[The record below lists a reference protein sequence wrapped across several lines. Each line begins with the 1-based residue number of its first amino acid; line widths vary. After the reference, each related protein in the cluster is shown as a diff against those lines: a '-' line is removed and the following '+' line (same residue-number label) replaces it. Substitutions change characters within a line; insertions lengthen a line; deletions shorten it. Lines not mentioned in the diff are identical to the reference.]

1 MKLQINIKLALLLFT
16 TKKQF
21 LLYNLN
27 EDKTKIVNYKLSND
41 YELTGHNRNF
51 QGFKVVS
58 CINKELT
65 NINF

>member
-1 MKLQINIKLALLLFT
+1 MKLQINTKLAMLLFT
-16 TKKQF
+16 TKKHF

-27 EDKTKIVNYKLSND
+27 DDKTKIVDYKLSND

-51 QGFKVVS
+51 QAFKVVS

>member
-27 EDKTKIVNYKLSND
+27 E
-41 YELTGHNRNF
+41 E
-51 QGFKVVS
+51 
-58 CINKELT
+58 NK
-65 NINF
+65 NS

>member
-1 MKLQINIKLALLLFT
+1 MKLQINTKLAMLLFT

-27 EDKTKIVNYKLSND
+27 DDKTKIVDYKLSND

-51 QGFKVVS
+51 QAFKVVS

-65 NINF
+65 SINF

>member
-27 EDKTKIVNYKLSND
+27 EDKTKIVSYKLSND
-41 YELTGHNRNF
+41 YELTGHNRKF
-51 QGFKVVS
+51 QGFKVIS

>member
-1 MKLQINIKLALLLFT
+1 MKIKINIKLALLLFT

-27 EDKTKIVNYKLSND
+27 DDKTKITEYRLTND
-41 YELTGHNRNF
+41 YELIGNNRNYKA
-51 QGFKVVS
+51 FKVIS
-58 CINKELT
+58 CIKKELT

>member
-1 MKLQINIKLALLLFT
+1 MKLQINIKLALLLFA

-27 EDKTKIVNYKLSND
+27 EDKTKIVSYKLSND
-41 YELTGHNRNF
+41 YELTGHNRKF
-51 QGFKVVS
+51 QGFKVIS

>member
-1 MKLQINIKLALLLFT
+1 MKIQINIKLALLLFT

-27 EDKTKIVNYKLSND
+27 DDKTKIVNYKLSNE
-41 YELTGHNRNF
+41 YELTGHNRKF
-51 QGFKVVS
+51 QCFKVVN

>member
-1 MKLQINIKLALLLFT
+1 MKIQISIKLALLLFT

-41 YELTGHNRNF
+41 YELTGIIENLRDL
-51 QGFKVVS
+51 K
-58 CINKELT
+58 
-65 NINF
+65 

>member
-1 MKLQINIKLALLLFT
+1 MKIQINTKLAMLLFT

-27 EDKTKIVNYKLSND
+27 NDKTKIVNYKLSND

-51 QGFKVVS
+51 QAFKVVS

>member
-1 MKLQINIKLALLLFT
+1 MKIQINIKLALLLFT

-27 EDKTKIVNYKLSND
+27 DDKTKIISYKLSND
-41 YELTGHNRNF
+41 YELTGHNRKF
-51 QGFKVVS
+51 EGFKVVS